1 MTNAVEATDLVC
13 KKGTFTLG
21 PCTFVA
27 GPEARVAIVGPSGS
41 GKSTL
46 LRCIAGLD
54 RPASGSIRIHG
65 AVAHDERNDV
75 PPDRRGAGFVFQDGA
90 LWAHM
95 TALQHL
101 RFAAPSMSDADA
113 RALLRRGGVEHVATR
128 RPAEMSGGEA
138 QRVGLLRTLAA
149 NPRVLLLDEPL
160 RSVDVHQRDA
170 LVLLLR
176 ELADE
181 RKLPTILVTHDRD
194 EALALADEIFV
205 MRDGRIVERGAAT
218 TLLASPKTACTAAFL
233 AGAAC
238 LPVEAHGQ
246 GQVATPFGSMPARGD
261 AAQLRLVLLPGDVAA
276 SPSTTGSA
284 TTGSL
289 TTGSLTSGR
298 ALACTPHGADFLVRV
313 AFRGQIVPASSP
325 VSIRPGTDVELRL
338 ARPARVL
345 PWDDLHSDALPP
357 S

>member
-1 MTNAVEATDLVC
+1 MTMTNAVEATDLVC
-13 KKGTFTLG
+13 KKGSFTLG

-27 GPEARVAIVGPSGS
+27 GPKARMAIVGPSGS

-65 AVAHDERNDV
+65 AVAHDGRTDV

-101 RFAAPSMSDADA
+101 RFAAPSMSDAMA
-113 RALLRRGGVEHVATR
+113 RALLQRGGVEHVATR

-181 RKLPTILVTHDRD
+181 RKLATILVTHDRD
-194 EALALADEIFV
+194 EALALAEDILV
-205 MRDGRIVERGAAT
+205 MRDGRIVERGPAT
-218 TLLASPKTACTAAFL
+218 TLLAEPRTAFTAAFL

-238 LPVEAHGQ
+238 LPVEAQGQ
-246 GQVATPFGSMPARGD
+246 GHVTTPFGAMPARGD

-276 SPSTTGSA
+276 SPATNGSTT
-284 TTGSL
+284 T
-289 TTGSLTSGR
+289 GR

-325 VSIRPGTDVELRL
+325 LSIRPGTDVELRL
-338 ARPARVL
+338 ARPARIL
-345 PWDDLHSDALPP
+345 PWDDLHSDALP
-357 S
+357 SS